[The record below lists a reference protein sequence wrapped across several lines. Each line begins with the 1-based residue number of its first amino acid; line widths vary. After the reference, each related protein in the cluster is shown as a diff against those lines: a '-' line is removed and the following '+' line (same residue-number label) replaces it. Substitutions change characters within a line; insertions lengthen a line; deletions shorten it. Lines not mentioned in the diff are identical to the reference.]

1 MPQLTGCHP
10 HPHTQDALAYHLHQ
24 AHAPSLSNFCF
35 PLVHA
40 PNTSRQRRAPPTV
53 TPCQV
58 APRWRKLLEE
68 SLAAGH
74 DTWLHQ
80 LFLGTIALEEGDVVK
95 ASGMLTKS
103 LEMHPHP
110 ITARNLASFA
120 GVAPALAYYQM
131 AFSLWKEMDGAKDPA
146 KTLLG
151 RDLVS
156 EYAIWLTYQGMEM
169 ELDEL
174 LSDKDVSIVILA
186 HLGM

>member
-1 MPQLTGCHP
+1 V
-10 HPHTQDALAYHLHQ
+10 A
-24 AHAPSLSNFCF
+24 SN
-35 PLVHA
+35 
-40 PNTSRQRRAPPTV
+40 NNQI
-53 TPCQV
+53 
-58 APRWRKLLEE
+58 APRWRKKLEE

-95 ASGMLTKS
+95 ASSMLTKS

-131 AFSLWKEMDGAKDPA
+131 AFSLWKEMDGEKDTV

-156 EYAIWLTYQGMEM
+156 EYAIWLTYKGMTM

-174 LSDKDVSIVILA
+174 LSDKEVSVGERCERYPSERCFGLSVQEDSEMSSFLITSLVS
-186 HLGM
+186 GFV